1 MFYTVEEMVI
11 SAVQEPHGVMTY
23 LFEDRDCEWQ
33 AVFVSCYSLLDCLE
47 TLKIVLPTLRNILT
61 FDRGMIK
68 GMFCLM
74 IRKRLEFFYPQIGSV
89 AVQSPQHTLKTASF
103 RHVETFI
110 TIRYPHIEACLII
123 LE

>member
-74 IRKRLEFFYPQIGSV
+74 IRKRLEFFI
-89 AVQSPQHTLKTASF
+89 LKSGPLQF
-103 RHVETFI
+103 NRRNIPLRLQVSDM
-110 TIRYPHIEACLII
+110 
-123 LE
+123 